1 MAGSAFKDPETI
13 KLLSNFTPILIDK
26 DTEKEVCAKFAVGGI
41 PDTRFGDAKGQ
52 QVGAPIVGAVPTD
65 QFRQKVQ
72 DFAKK
77 IKAGKPSKDYATLTA
92 AKSELDAAMSK
103 KKVADALA
111 AIAKIE
117 KVNRPGDLLDGA
129 LAKKKELLEDGR
141 KRLDA
146 AKTAAA
152 GDGKDAALKELKKL
166 ATEYKG
172 TDIGTEAAKAAK
184 DLEPPPDA
192 GAK

>member
-1 MAGSAFKDPETI
+1 LAGSAFKDPETL
-13 KLLSNFTPILIDK
+13 KLLANFTPILVDK
-26 DTEKEVCAKFAVGGI
+26 DTEKEVCAKFGVGGI

-52 QVGAPIVGAVPTD
+52 QVGAPIVGAIPTD
-65 QFRQKVQ
+65 QFRQKAA

-77 IKAGKPSKDYATLTA
+77 IKPGRPSKDYATLIA
-92 AKSELDAAMSK
+92 AKAELDAALSK
-103 KKVADALA
+103 KKVAEALA

-117 KVNRPGDLLDGA
+117 KVNRPGDLLDTAVG
-129 LAKKKELLEDGR
+129 KKKELIEDGR

-166 ATEYKG
+166 AAEYKG
-172 TDIGTEAAKAAK
+172 TDIGTEAAKALK